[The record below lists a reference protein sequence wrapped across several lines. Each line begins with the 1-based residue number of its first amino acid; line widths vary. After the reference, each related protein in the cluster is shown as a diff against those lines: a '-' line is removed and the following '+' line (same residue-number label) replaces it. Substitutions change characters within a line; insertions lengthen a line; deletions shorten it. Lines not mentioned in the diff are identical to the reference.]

1 MNKFLCVSAVAA
13 STLFGAIPAAHAQFK
28 FTPEVGI
35 TMMKEGH
42 EDQRATVSP
51 RLGVG
56 VDYFFNKQG
65 NGWAITSGLYYYYKR
80 ESYSYASAMVDCAD
94 GTESWIFFPFP
105 EYGGTMSS
113 MADATDIK
121 SVEFV
126 NVDTRRDFLQLPVM
140 AKYKWQINEDYA
152 LSAAAGLYVTVGVG
166 GTYDLQFSNYE
177 KGDEEGKKSTME
189 RSPYDSYY
197 DRFEWG
203 FTTRLSL
210 QVKQVSLNLNYDR
223 NFETKHWM
231 EAENLVSVS
240 AGYTF

>member
-1 MNKFLCVSAVAA
+1 MNKFLCVSAVAV

-35 TMMKEGH
+35 TMMKEGY
-42 EDQRATVSP
+42 EDRRATVSP

-94 GTESWIFFPFP
+94 GTESWISFPFP

-152 LSAAAGLYVTVGVG
+152 LSGAAGLYVAMGVG
-166 GTYDLQFSNYE
+166 GSYDVQFSNYE
-177 KGDEEGKKSTME
+177 KGDEEGKTSTLE

>member
-35 TMMKEGH
+35 TIMKEGY
-42 EDQRATVSP
+42 EDRRATVSP

-94 GTESWIFFPFP
+94 GTKSWIPFP
-105 EYGGTMSS
+105 YPSVPFDLAYGTTI
-113 MADATDIK
+113 TDLKGI
-121 SVEFV
+121 EFV
-126 NVDTRRDFLQLPVM
+126 EVDTRRDFLQLPVM

-152 LSAAAGLYVTVGVG
+152 LSAAAGLYVAVGVG
-166 GTYDLQFSNYE
+166 GKYDLRFSDYE
-177 KGDEEGKKSTME
+177 KGDEEGKASTME

>member
-35 TMMKEGH
+35 TMMKEGY
-42 EDQRATVSP
+42 EDRRATVSP

-94 GTESWIFFPFP
+94 GTESWIPFPFP
-105 EYGGTMSS
+105 EAPMHLPIL
-113 MADATDIK
+113 DNATALKRVDFLENDI
-121 SVEFV
+121 
-126 NVDTRRDFLQLPVM
+126 RRDYLQVPVL
-140 AKYKWQINEDYA
+140 AKYKWEINGDYA
-152 LSAAAGLYVTVGVG
+152 LSVAAGLYFALGVG
-166 GTYDLQFSNYE
+166 GDYE
-177 KGDEEGKKSTME
+177 LRTSSYQIGTDDMKASVTDS
-189 RSPYDSYY
+189 SPYDVY
-197 DRFEWG
+197 DRFDMG
-203 FTTRLSL
+203 FSSRLSF
-210 QVKQVSLNLNYDR
+210 QVKRVSLNLNYET
-223 NFETKHWM
+223 NFYQRDWLGH
-231 EAENLVSVS
+231 ENLISVS

>member
-35 TMMKEGH
+35 TMMKEGY
-42 EDQRATVSP
+42 EDRRATVSP

-80 ESYSYASAMVDCAD
+80 ESYSYASATVENED
-94 GTESWIFFPFP
+94 GTEHWISFPFP
-105 EYGGTMSS
+105 KYPAYLSS
-113 MADATDIK
+113 MGDLTDLTGVEFADADI
-121 SVEFV
+121 
-126 NVDTRRDFLQLPVM
+126 RRDFLQLPVM

-152 LSAAAGLYVTVGVG
+152 LSAAAGLYVAVGVG
-166 GTYDLQFSNYE
+166 GKYDLRFSDYE
-177 KGDEEGKKSTME
+177 KGDEEGKASTLE